1 LMLPAF
7 RAGAGG
13 RLGSGRQYFPWI
25 SLDDTLGL
33 ILHAIV
39 TPQVR
44 GPINVTAPLPV
55 TNATFTS
62 ALGRVLRRPT
72 ILAVPSL
79 AVYALMGEM
88 GRTVLLGGQRALP
101 AKAERTGYEF
111 LHPSMDEAL
120 RFGLGMA

>member
-1 LMLPAF
+1 M
-7 RAGAGG
+7 
-13 RLGSGRQYFPWI
+13 GSGRQYFPWI

-55 TNATFTS
+55 TNDTFTS

-72 ILAVPSL
+72 LLAVPSL
-79 AVYALMGEM
+79 AVYG
-88 GRTVLLGGQRALP
+88 P
-101 AKAERTGYEF
+101 
-111 LHPSMDEAL
+111 
-120 RFGLGMA
+120 